1 MSFVPIITADGSGIL
16 TADGSVLGHDVAD
29 SCGFGVFAYGESQ
42 YGDGA
47 FSFSLSYSLSVDPG
61 SYAVTGSAADLRAL
75 RLLAAAAGSYLLT
88 GDVAT
93 FFAEIPF
100 NAAAGAYA
108 INGSAV
114 TFSAFYAFLA
124 AAGSYGISGSV
135 ASLMFFGLGGKQRI
149 TLVFQEN
156 RMASVENEN
165 RTTDVPF
172 ECRLATVE
180 QEYI

>member
-29 SCGFGVFAYGESQ
+29 SGGFGVFAYGESQ

-100 NAAAGAYA
+100 NAAAGTYA
-108 INGSAV
+108 INGSPAS
-114 TFSAFYAFLA
+114 FSAVYFFLA
-124 AAGSYGISGSV
+124 NAGAYALTGSS
-135 ASLMFFGLGGKQRI
+135 AKLSFFSPGGTRI
-149 TLVFQEN
+149 TLVFKEN

-172 ECRLATVE
+172 ESRLATVE